1 MQKHRAPTFGAP
13 LASPNP
19 PAPPPASAGLVA
31 IHAGRLVDVD
41 KGEMVRDRWIVI
53 EGERIRAVL
62 PAGAALPAGA
72 RRLDLS
78 AYTAR

>member
-1 MQKHRAPTFGAP
+1 MNETLPALLLAGL

-41 KGEMVRDRWIVI
+41 KGEVVRDRWIVI
-53 EGERIRAVL
+53 EG
-62 PAGAALPAGA
+62 
-72 RRLDLS
+72 
-78 AYTAR
+78 